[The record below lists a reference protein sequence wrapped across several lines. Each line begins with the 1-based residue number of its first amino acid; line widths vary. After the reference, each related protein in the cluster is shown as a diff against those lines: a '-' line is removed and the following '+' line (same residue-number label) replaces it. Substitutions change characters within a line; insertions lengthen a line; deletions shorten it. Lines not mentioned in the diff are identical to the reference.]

1 MCHIIKIQAYFV
13 LIRRINVKKFSLKIF
28 VGLVLCV
35 LLFALCGC
43 GEVIECVDSNFTT
56 SESSGEVDSPATLAT
71 SATTEITTV
80 ETDETTTEDIAVA
93 TEVPP
98 HEVPFNHVL
107 SFDWAAS
114 YWEMRSVTELDL
126 AEAENWGLAAIAGGF
141 ELTYAETY
149 VVTVEEIEKSGA
161 EFVYSDSTGRKIW
174 VSFGDGMY
182 FVAPAACNPCD
193 LGLGQ
198 ALLFSADGRPDR
210 NLFLEGTLEAGNV
223 KIYTYNIPEEEFL
236 SFADGVFVF
245 EVSPCEKKTSTE
257 LVFNPVSSYIA
268 HDYGIG
274 YAPIE
279 DINAALSEAELPES
293 LGGLT
298 VTKADRSAR
307 EEEDLH
313 IVYEGANGAWMD
325 VIHCSKTGNTP
336 YVTMELIVADEPTV
350 SVLEK
355 GCVVAYDCGNG
366 TFCARMSRNG
376 KFTYVTGY
384 GMTREDFGFA
394 VMAVLG

>member
-1 MCHIIKIQAYFV
+1 MIT
-13 LIRRINVKKFSLKIF
+13 VKNLRLKICMAIA
-28 VGLVLCV
+28 VCL
-35 LLFALCGC
+35 LLFALCAC
-43 GEVIECVDSNFTT
+43 GEVGEAPVESGSGTSDELPVSVSQTTEAKT
-56 SESSGEVDSPATLAT
+56 SEST
-71 SATTEITTV
+71 SATTTEAEKTTS
-80 ETDETTTEDIAVA
+80 ETPAEDVAVG

-98 HEVPFNHVL
+98 HEVPFNPVL
-107 SFDWAAS
+107 SYDWAAS
-114 YWEMRSVTELDL
+114 YWEARYVTELPL
-126 AEAENWGLAAIAGGF
+126 SEAESWGLASSAGGF

-149 VVTVEEIEKSGA
+149 TLTPDETEINGA
-161 EFVYSDSTGRKIW
+161 EFVYTDEQGRKIW

-182 FVAPAACNPCD
+182 FVSPATMSSYGV
-193 LGLGQ
+193 GLGQ
-198 ALLFSADGRPDR
+198 ALLFSADG
-210 NLFLEGTLEAGNV
+210 NLFLEGKLEAGNV

-245 EVSPCEKKTSTE
+245 DVSPCGKKTSTE

-298 VTKADRSAR
+298 ATKADRSAR

-376 KFTYVTGY
+376 KLTYVTGY
-384 GMTREDFGFA
+384 GMAREDFGSA

>member
-1 MCHIIKIQAYFV
+1 MIIAVCLF
-13 LIRRINVKKFSLKIF
+13 
-28 VGLVLCV
+28 
-35 LLFALCGC
+35 LFALCAC
-43 GEVIECVDSNFTT
+43 GEVGEAPVESGSGTSDELPVSVSQTTEAKT
-56 SESSGEVDSPATLAT
+56 SEST
-71 SATTEITTV
+71 SATTT
-80 ETDETTTEDIAVA
+80 ETEETTIETSTEESVAA

-98 HEVPFNHVL
+98 HEVPFNPVL
-107 SFDWAAS
+107 SYDWAAS
-114 YWEMRSVTELDL
+114 YWEARYVTELPL
-126 AEAENWGLAAIAGGF
+126 PEAESWGLASSAGGF

-149 VVTVEEIEKSGA
+149 TLTPDETEISGA
-161 EFVYSDSTGRKIW
+161 EFVYTDEQGRKIW

-223 KIYTYNIPEEEFL
+223 KIYTYGISEEEFL
-236 SFADGVFVF
+236 SFADEVFVSDID
-245 EVSPCEKKTSTE
+245 VAEKKTSTE

-293 LGGLT
+293 LGVLT
-298 VTKADRSAR
+298 ATKADRSAR

-376 KFTYVTGY
+376 KLTYVTGY
-384 GMTREDFGFA
+384 GMTREDFGSA